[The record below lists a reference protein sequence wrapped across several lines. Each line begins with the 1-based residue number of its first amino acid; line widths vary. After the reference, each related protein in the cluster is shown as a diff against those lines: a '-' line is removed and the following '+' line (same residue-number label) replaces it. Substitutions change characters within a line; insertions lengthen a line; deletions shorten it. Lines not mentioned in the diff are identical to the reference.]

1 MLRKSHLQN
10 TVFLRY
16 LFPYLINTSNL
27 KRMKNRNDEGSNDD
41 VSDDETDD
49 SHIDLSSIVVNL
61 DRKS

>member
-1 MLRKSHLQN
+1 MLRNLTCKILC
-10 TVFLRY
+10 FWGI